1 MKMIVLELY
10 ISFLHR
16 LSEEA
21 FKINEFRE
29 QNHVDC
35 VFHKLIEEWKQ
46 GSYLLHIEQL
56 SIFRC
61 YNQVKYAKIFQSR
74 SDIVVF
80 VNQIESYVN
89 SRVGWGRIIA
99 ENCRIIVGL
108 LEEEIQPDLSTCLY
122 RILSESQRNR
132 SGVQQSLDN
141 WVVQLF
147 ERF

>member
-61 YNQVKYAKIFQSR
+61 YN
-74 SDIVVF
+74 
-80 VNQIESYVN
+80 
-89 SRVGWGRIIA
+89 
-99 ENCRIIVGL
+99 
-108 LEEEIQPDLSTCLY
+108 
-122 RILSESQRNR
+122 
-132 SGVQQSLDN
+132 
-141 WVVQLF
+141 
-147 ERF
+147 